1 MADYIVGDLVRVTAN
16 FTDIEGTLTDPSQ
29 INLGIKYPS
38 NDISYVT
45 YSGGEI
51 ERDSI
56 GVYYYDIDV
65 DTPGVYKIYWWSEG
79 PAQGAGQ
86 DLFYVIHEFPVG

>member
-16 FTDIEGTLTDPSQ
+16 FTDINGVLTDPSL
-29 INLGIKYPS
+29 INLGIKLPS
-38 NDISYVT
+38 GDIDYVT

-51 ERDSI
+51 EREATGI
-56 GVYYYDIDV
+56 YYYDIDV
-65 DTPGVYKIYWWSEG
+65 ETAGVYRIYWWSEG
-79 PAQGAGQ
+79 PAQGAGN